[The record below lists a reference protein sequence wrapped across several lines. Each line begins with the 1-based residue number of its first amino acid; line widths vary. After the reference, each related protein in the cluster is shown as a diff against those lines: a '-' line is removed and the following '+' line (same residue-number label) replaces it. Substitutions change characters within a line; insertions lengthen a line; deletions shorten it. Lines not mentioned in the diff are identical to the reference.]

1 LFVCLSGG
9 GQLELYKE
17 VLTLRE
23 VVIVEAVRTPVG
35 KRNGVFREKHPV
47 HLAAIVLDEVV
58 KRAGIEKH
66 FVEDIVMGCVTP
78 IEEQGYNI
86 GRLSALEAGFPIE
99 VPAVQINRMCGS
111 GQQAIHFAS
120 QEIKAGDMDITI
132 AAGVESMT
140 KVPILSDGN
149 ERTIP
154 SSLHEKYTF
163 VHQGISAEL
172 LVEKYGLTRQQLDEY
187 AYESHR
193 RAVQAQ
199 EAGKFTKEIV
209 PVEGMDKD
217 GNPMMVTEDEGPRRD
232 TSLEALA
239 ALKPV
244 FKSNGVITAGNAS
257 QMSDGAAAVLL
268 MERQKAS
275 ELGLKPKAKIVSQVV
290 VGSDPTYMLDGVIP
304 ATKKA
309 LQKAKLTIDD
319 MDVVEINE
327 AFASVV
333 LAWQKEIGADLARV
347 NVNGGA
353 IALGHPL
360 GATGAKLM
368 TSLVHELERREGKY
382 GLLTIC
388 IGHGMATATV
398 VERL

>member
-1 LFVCLSGG
+1 M
-9 GQLELYKE
+9 KE
-17 VLTLRE
+17 GKDMRE
-23 VVIVEAVRTPVG
+23 VVIIEAVRTPVG
-35 KRNGVFREKHPV
+35 KRNGVFRDKHPV
-47 HLAAIVLDEVV
+47 HLAAVVLDEVV
-58 KRAGIEKH
+58 RRAGIEKQLI
-66 FVEDIVMGCVTP
+66 EDIVMGCVTP
-78 IEEQGYNI
+78 IGEQGYNI
-86 GRLSALEAGFPIE
+86 GRLAALEAGFPVE

-111 GQQAIHFAS
+111 GQQAIHFAA
-120 QEIKAGDMDITI
+120 QEIKSGDMEMTI

-154 SSLHEKYTF
+154 ASLHEKYEF

-172 LVEKYGLTRQQLDEY
+172 IAEKYGLTREQLDEY
-187 AYESHR
+187 AYESHQ
-193 RAVQAQ
+193 RALRAQ
-199 EAGKFTKEIV
+199 TEGRFTEEMV
-209 PVEGMDKD
+209 PINGLDKD
-217 GNPMMVTEDEGPRRD
+217 GNDIIVTADEGPRQD

-244 FKSNGVITAGNAS
+244 FKQNGKITAGNAS

-268 MERQKAS
+268 MERQTALH
-275 ELGLKPKAKIVSQVV
+275 LGLKPKAKIVAQTV

-304 ATKKA
+304 ATKKV
-309 LQKAKLTIDD
+309 LQKANLTIDD
-319 MDVVEINE
+319 IDLVEINE

-333 LAWQKEIGADLARV
+333 LAWQKEIGAPLSKV

-360 GATGAKLM
+360 GATGVKLM
-368 TSLVHELERREGKY
+368 TSLVHELERRKGRY

-388 IGHGMATATV
+388 IGHGMATATI
-398 VERL
+398 VERWEG

>member
-1 LFVCLSGG
+1 M
-9 GQLELYKE
+9 
-17 VLTLRE
+17 RE

-35 KRNGVFREKHPV
+35 KRNGVFRDKHPV
-47 HLAAIVLDEVV
+47 HLAAVVLDEVV
-58 KRAGIEKH
+58 RRAGIEKQMI
-66 FVEDIVMGCVTP
+66 EDIVMGCVTP
-78 IEEQGYNI
+78 IGEQGYNI
-86 GRLSALEAGFPIE
+86 GRLAALEAGFPVE

-111 GQQAIHFAS
+111 GQQAIHFAA
-120 QEIKAGDMDITI
+120 QEIKSGDMNITI

-154 SSLHEKYTF
+154 PSLHEKYEF
-163 VHQGISAEL
+163 VHQGVSAEL
-172 LVEKYGLTRQQLDEY
+172 IAEKYGLTREQLDEY
-187 AYESHR
+187 AYESHQ
-193 RAVQAQ
+193 RALRAQA
-199 EAGKFTKEIV
+199 EGRFTEEII
-209 PVEGMDKD
+209 PVNGLDKD
-217 GNPMMVTEDEGPRRD
+217 GNDIIVTADEGPRQD

-244 FKSNGVITAGNAS
+244 FKQNGKITAGNAS

-268 MERQKAS
+268 MERKTALR
-275 ELGLKPKAKIVSQVV
+275 LGLKPKAKIVAQTV

-304 ATKKA
+304 ATKKV
-309 LQKAKLTIDD
+309 LQQANLTIGDID
-319 MDVVEINE
+319 LVEINE

-333 LAWQKEIGADLARV
+333 LAWQKEIGAPLSKV

-360 GATGAKLM
+360 GATGVKLM
-368 TSLVHELERREGKY
+368 TSLVHELERRKGRY

-388 IGHGMATATV
+388 IGHGMATATI
-398 VERL
+398 VERGEG

>member
-1 LFVCLSGG
+1 VN
-9 GQLELYKE
+9 
-17 VLTLRE
+17 RE

-35 KRNGVFREKHPV
+35 KRNGVFRETHPV
-47 HLAAIVLDEVV
+47 QLAAIVLDEVV
-58 KRAGIEKH
+58 KRAGIPKS
-66 FVEDIVMGCVTP
+66 VIDDIVMGCVTP
-78 IEEQGYNI
+78 IAEQGYNI
-86 GRLSALEAGFPIE
+86 GRLAALEAGFPVE

-120 QEIKAGDMDITI
+120 QEIKSGDMDITI

-154 SSLHEKYTF
+154 DSLKDKYQF

-172 LVEKYGLTRQQLDEY
+172 IAEKYGITRKQLDEY
-187 AYESHR
+187 SYESHQ
-193 RAVQAQ
+193 RALKAQ
-199 EAGKFTKEIV
+199 KEGYFNREIV
-209 PVEGMDKD
+209 PVKGIDQD
-217 GNPMMVTEDEGPRRD
+217 GNTIMVKMDEGPRPD

-239 ALKPV
+239 VLKPV
-244 FKSNGVITAGNAS
+244 FKPDGVITAGNAS

-268 MERQKAS
+268 MEAKKAE
-275 ELGLKPKAKIVSQVV
+275 ELGVKPRARIIHQVV

-304 ATKKA
+304 ATKKVLERA
-309 LQKAKLTIDD
+309 QLTIDD
-319 MDVVEINE
+319 IDLIEINE
-327 AFASVV
+327 AFAPVV
-333 LAWQKEIGADLARV
+333 LAWQKEIGADLRKV

-360 GATGAKLM
+360 GATGVKLM
-368 TSLVHELERREGKY
+368 TSLLHELERRNGKY

-388 IGHGMATATV
+388 IGHGMATASII
-398 VERL
+398 ERI

>member
-1 LFVCLSGG
+1 M
-9 GQLELYKE
+9 KE
-17 VLTLRE
+17 GKDMRE

-35 KRNGVFREKHPV
+35 KRNGVFRDKHPV
-47 HLAAIVLDEVV
+47 HLAAVVLDEVV
-58 KRAGIEKH
+58 RRAGIEKQLI
-66 FVEDIVMGCVTP
+66 EDIVMGCVTP
-78 IEEQGYNI
+78 IGEQGYNI
-86 GRLSALEAGFPIE
+86 GRLAALEAGFPVE

-111 GQQAIHFAS
+111 GQQAIHFAA
-120 QEIKAGDMDITI
+120 QEIKSGDMEMTI

-154 SSLHEKYTF
+154 SSLHEKYEF

-172 LVEKYGLTRQQLDEY
+172 IAEKYGLTREQLDEY
-187 AYESHR
+187 AYESHQ
-193 RAVQAQ
+193 RALRAQA
-199 EAGKFTKEIV
+199 EGRFTEEMV
-209 PVEGMDKD
+209 PINGLDKD
-217 GNPMMVTEDEGPRRD
+217 GNDIIVTADEGPRQD

-244 FKSNGVITAGNAS
+244 FKQNGKITAGNAS

-268 MERQKAS
+268 MERQTALH
-275 ELGLKPKAKIVSQVV
+275 LGLKPKAKIVAQTV

-304 ATKKA
+304 ATKKV
-309 LQKAKLTIDD
+309 LQKANLTIDD
-319 MDVVEINE
+319 IDLVEINE

-333 LAWQKEIGADLARV
+333 LAWQKEIGAPLSKV

-360 GATGAKLM
+360 GATGVKLM
-368 TSLVHELERREGKY
+368 TSLVHELERRKGRY

-388 IGHGMATATV
+388 IGHGMATATI
-398 VERL
+398 VERWEG

>member
-1 LFVCLSGG
+1 M
-9 GQLELYKE
+9 
-17 VLTLRE
+17 RE

-35 KRNGVFREKHPV
+35 KRNGVFRDKHPV

-58 KRAGIEKH
+58 KRAGVEKQ
-66 FVEDIVMGCVTP
+66 VIEDIVMGCVTP
-78 IEEQGYNI
+78 IGEQGYNI
-86 GRLSALEAGFPIE
+86 GRLAALEAGFPVE

-111 GQQAIHFAS
+111 GQQSIHFAA
-120 QEIKAGDMDITI
+120 QEIKSGDMDITI

-154 SSLHEKYTF
+154 PSLHEKYEF

-172 LVEKYGLTRQQLDEY
+172 IAEKYGLTREQLDAY
-187 AYESHR
+187 AYESHQ
-193 RAVQAQ
+193 RALRAQA
-199 EAGKFTKEIV
+199 EGWFTEEIV
-209 PVEGMDKD
+209 PVNGLDKD
-217 GNPMMVTEDEGPRRD
+217 GNDIIVTADEGPRQD

-244 FKSNGVITAGNAS
+244 FKQNGNITAGNAS

-268 MERQKAS
+268 MERETALR
-275 ELGLKPKAKIVSQVV
+275 LGLKPKAKIVAQTV

-304 ATKKA
+304 ATKKV
-309 LQKAKLTIDD
+309 LQKANLTIDD
-319 MDVVEINE
+319 IDLVEINE

-333 LAWQKEIGADLARV
+333 LAWQKEIGAPLSKV

-368 TSLVHELERREGKY
+368 TSLVHELERRKGRY

-388 IGHGMATATV
+388 IGHGMATATI
-398 VERL
+398 VERWEG

>member
-1 LFVCLSGG
+1 VCLSGG

-23 VVIVEAVRTPVG
+23 VVVVEAVRTPVG

-47 HLAAIVLDEVV
+47 HLAAVVLDEVV

-66 FVEDIVMGCVTP
+66 LVEDIVMGCVTP
-78 IEEQGYNI
+78 IAEQGYNI

-149 ERTIP
+149 ELTIP
-154 SSLHEKYTF
+154 SSLHEKYMF

-172 LVEKYGLTRQQLDEY
+172 LVEKYRLTRQQLDEY

-193 RAVQAQ
+193 RAVWAQ

-209 PVEGMDKD
+209 PVEGIDKD
-217 GNPMMVTEDEGPRRD
+217 GNRIIVTEDEGPRRD

-244 FKSNGVITAGNAS
+244 FKPNGVITAGNAS

-268 MERQKAS
+268 MEQQKAM

-319 MDVVEINE
+319 IDVVEINE

-333 LAWQKEIGADLARV
+333 LAWQKEIGADLAKV

-388 IGHGMATATV
+388 IGHGMATATI

>member
-1 LFVCLSGG
+1 M
-9 GQLELYKE
+9 
-17 VLTLRE
+17 RE
-23 VVIVEAVRTPVG
+23 VVVVEAVRTPVG

-47 HLAAIVLDEVV
+47 HLAAVVLDEVV

-66 FVEDIVMGCVTP
+66 LVEDIVMGCVTP
-78 IEEQGYNI
+78 IAEQGYNI

-154 SSLHEKYTF
+154 SSLHEKYMF

-172 LVEKYGLTRQQLDEY
+172 LVEKYRLTRQQLDEY

-193 RAVQAQ
+193 RAVWAQ

-209 PVEGMDKD
+209 PVEGIDKD
-217 GNPMMVTEDEGPRRD
+217 GNRIIVTEDEGPRRD

-244 FKSNGVITAGNAS
+244 FKPNGVITAGNAS

-268 MERQKAS
+268 MEQQKAM

-319 MDVVEINE
+319 IDVVEINE

-333 LAWQKEIGADLARV
+333 LAWQKEIGADLAKV

-388 IGHGMATATV
+388 IGHGMATATI

>member
-1 LFVCLSGG
+1 M
-9 GQLELYKE
+9 
-17 VLTLRE
+17 RE

-35 KRNGVFREKHPV
+35 KRNGMFREVHPV
-47 HLAAIVLDEVV
+47 HLAAVVLDEVV
-58 KRAGIEKH
+58 KRAQVAKSLM
-66 FVEDIVMGCVTP
+66 EDIVMGCVTP
-78 IEEQGYNI
+78 IAEQGYNI
-86 GRLSALEAGFPIE
+86 GRLAALEAGFPIE

-120 QEIKAGDMDITI
+120 QEIRSGDMDITI

-140 KVPILSDGN
+140 RVPILSDGN

-154 SSLHEKYTF
+154 LSLHEKYEF

-172 LVEKYGLTRQQLDEY
+172 IAEKYGLTREQLDEY

-193 RAVQAQ
+193 RAIRAQ
-199 EAGKFTKEIV
+199 EQGIFDEEIV
-209 PVEGMDKD
+209 PVQGIDKD
-217 GNPMMVTEDEGPRRD
+217 GNAITVTIDEGPRKD

-239 ALKPV
+239 SLKPV
-244 FKSNGVITAGNAS
+244 FKQDGKITAGNAS

-268 MERQKAS
+268 MERQTAQK
-275 ELGLKPKAKIVSQVV
+275 LGAKPKAKIIAQTV

-304 ATKKA
+304 ATRKV
-309 LQKAKLTIDD
+309 LQKAGLTIDD
-319 MDVVEINE
+319 IDLVEINE
-327 AFASVV
+327 AFAPVV
-333 LAWQKEIGADLARV
+333 LAWQKEIGAPLSKV

-360 GATGAKLM
+360 GATGVKLM
-368 TSLVHELERREGKY
+368 TSLIHELERRQAKY

-388 IGHGMATATV
+388 IGHGMATATII
-398 VERL
+398 ERVQNE